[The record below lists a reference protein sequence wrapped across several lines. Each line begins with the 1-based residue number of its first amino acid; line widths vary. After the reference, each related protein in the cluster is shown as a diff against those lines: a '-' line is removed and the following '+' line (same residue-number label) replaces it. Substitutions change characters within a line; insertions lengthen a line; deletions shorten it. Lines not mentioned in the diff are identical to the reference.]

1 MTSQQFG
8 RLRGVVE
15 AGRAPRVAGQLSEQW
30 AEGVAVRLV
39 RAVLDGLRD
48 HESLELAAVHPGDRL
63 AEVTPGQARVHGA
76 VGPGARRAYAGGVAN
91 ACDLLVVDERDAVA
105 MALVRVL
112 AGHVEPQ
119 AVRST
124 DRLRDGADR
133 VRVHAPERAL
143 DLAAGGR
150 HGRGEW
156 LRGGDCDV
164 GGRGRLRPA
173 LAGAVLSEGLALAL
187 APSHADV
194 DDGVDGLVCVGV
206 WLP

>member
-1 MTSQQFG
+1 
-8 RLRGVVE
+8 
-15 AGRAPRVAGQLSEQW
+15 
-30 AEGVAVRLV
+30 
-39 RAVLDGLRD
+39 
-48 HESLELAAVHPGDRL
+48 
-63 AEVTPGQARVHGA
+63 
-76 VGPGARRAYAGGVAN
+76 
-91 ACDLLVVDERDAVA
+91 

-187 APSHADV
+187 APSHTDV